1 MINDYTIVA
10 KNQARQCLK
19 NEKSSENGKF
29 DNLGEEVQNLMN
41 YSNHPD
47 KRLETTQLGVRRV
60 QEFLLSNTGN
70 KMLKERI
77 KIG

>member
-1 MINDYTIVA
+1 MA

>member
-1 MINDYTIVA
+1 MINDYRIVA
-10 KNQARQCLK
+10 KNQARKCLK
-19 NEKSSENGKF
+19 NAKSSENGKF
-29 DNLGEEVQNLMN
+29 DNLGEEVQNSMS